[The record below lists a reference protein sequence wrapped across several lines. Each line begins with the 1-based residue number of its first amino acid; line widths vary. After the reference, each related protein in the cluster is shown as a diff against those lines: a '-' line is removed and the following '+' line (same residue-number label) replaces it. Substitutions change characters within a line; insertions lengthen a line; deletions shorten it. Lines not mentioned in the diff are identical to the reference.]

1 MQMIFRIIN
10 IKKTTNPNNNRIT
23 TMIMIMNKIN
33 MHNRVKIII
42 PMKTVL
48 MKVELAILIQNS
60 IKYYLIT
67 LCFQNYGK
75 V

>member
-1 MQMIFRIIN
+1 MLMIFRIIN

-48 MKVELAILIQNS
+48 IKVESAILIQNS
-60 IKYYLIT
+60 TKYYLIT

-75 V
+75 A